1 VVNPQTNLT
10 LKNADFWMKFSIK
23 KELLRFLAE
32 DLGKGDITSALL
44 PRNKIRAKIISRQNA
59 VVAGAKYA
67 KEIFV
72 LKGCNVKILKKDLKK
87 DASKVKRNQT
97 ILEIFGTPQAIL
109 SCERTALNLLSRMSG
124 IATQTNNLVK
134 KIPRKTK
141 LYATRKTAPG
151 LRFFDKE
158 AVKIG
163 GGEKHRMSLDQMIML
178 KDNHLLIGGSI
189 EKLVKKA
196 KSKYSQVEIEV
207 ENQKDAI
214 LAAKAGAT
222 IVMLD
227 NFSPSKVSRTIA
239 ALKKLG
245 LRKKVKSEAS
255 GGINASNIHLFAKTG
270 IDMISMGEIT
280 DSVIGIDLSLEVST

>member
-1 VVNPQTNLT
+1 MVNPQTNLT
-10 LKNADFWMKFSIK
+10 LKNADFWMKFSLK

-44 PRNKIRAKIISRQNA
+44 PRNKIKAKIISRQNS
-59 VVAGAKYA
+59 VVAGARYA

-72 LKGCNVKILKKDLKK
+72 LRGCNVKILKK

-207 ENQKDAI
+207 ESQKDAI

-227 NFSPSKVSRTIA
+227 NFSPSKVSRNIA

-245 LRKKVKSEAS
+245 LRKKVKVEAS

-280 DSVIGIDLSLEVST
+280 DSVIGIDLSLEV